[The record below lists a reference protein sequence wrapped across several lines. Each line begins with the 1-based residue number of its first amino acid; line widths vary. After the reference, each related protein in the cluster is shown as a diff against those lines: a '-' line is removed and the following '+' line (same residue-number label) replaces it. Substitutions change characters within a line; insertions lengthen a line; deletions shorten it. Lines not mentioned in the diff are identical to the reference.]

1 MAVQITSDNF
11 EQYFSEYFENYFL
24 NTYSEH
30 SSALENDEGEARGA
44 DVIVDQAGMDATLAL
59 PGVRYDKPVVVGGQ
73 VNNEAKAEAYVQ
85 IPWAVLIQA
94 LNILQGDAE
103 VIMLDWNGDGT
114 EEHPGLKTQ
123 VNAAIVGAERVTASL
138 SGSTLTVV
146 DRNGTPYSV
155 NTAAASEA
163 AAAEWTNTYK
173 PDIVAKTSAAQA
185 ATTGAERVNAQ
196 LDGMTVTITNRQGVS
211 KSTNIGFE
219 VYRTYSSVA
228 AMNADAANVPQ
239 GKFVIIATTDATDPD
254 NAKLYA
260 KNSQGGFT
268 FLSDLDQASSAAWA
282 DWLDNM
288 KPQIESAISTA
299 DSDHTRAGQDHQTA
313 TQDHTTAQSDHT
325 QATADHTQAGTDH
338 TTAVSDHNKAVADH
352 TTADA
357 DHTTAQSDHS
367 TASTD
372 HTRAVTDHN
381 TATQDHTTAGQ
392 DHTRA
397 ESDHTRA
404 EQDHTRAGQDH
415 QTAQSDHTTAT
426 SDHNNYTA
434 DRQTFQANEAQR
446 QQTFETNEATR
457 QQDFE
462 DAEADRMAAM
472 VITRCFVDFSTM
484 HLLFVQPEADTTQ
497 YKVRNGNLNI
507 TITYDE

>member
-73 VNNEAKAEAYVQ
+73 VNNKAKAEAYVQ

-123 VNAAIVGAERVTASL
+123 VNAAIVGAEKVTASL

-173 PDIVAKTSAAQA
+173 PDIIAKTSAAQA

-288 KPQIESAISTA
+288 KPQIESAITTA

-325 QATADHTQAGTDH
+325 KATADHTQAGTDH
-338 TTAVSDHNKAVADH
+338 TTAVSDHNKAV
-352 TTADA
+352 A

-415 QTAQSDHTTAT
+415 ATATSDHTTAT

-457 QQDFE
+457 QQTFE
-462 DAEADRMAAM
+462 DAESERMATM
-472 VITRCFVDFSTM
+472 TLTRPFVDPATM
-484 HLLFVQPEADTTQ
+484 CLMFVQPQQDKTKYQ
-497 YKVRNGNLNI
+497 VLQGCLNI
-507 TITYDE
+507 TIQYEQQ

>member
-44 DVIVDQAGMDATLAL
+44 DVIVDQAEMDATLAL
-59 PGVRYDKPVVVGGQ
+59 PGVKYDKPVVVGGQ
-73 VNNEAKAEAYVQ
+73 VNNKAKAEAYVQ

-94 LNILQGDAE
+94 LNILQSDAE

-173 PDIVAKTSAAQA
+173 PDIIAKTSAAQT

-282 DWLDNM
+282 DWLENM

-313 TQDHTTAQSDHT
+313 TQDHTTAQSDH
-325 QATADHTQAGTDH
+325 Q
-338 TTAVSDHNKAVADH
+338 
-352 TTADA
+352 
-357 DHTTAQSDHS
+357 
-367 TASTD
+367 
-372 HTRAVTDHN
+372 
-381 TATQDHTTAGQ
+381 TATQ
-392 DHTRA
+392 
-397 ESDHTRA
+397 
-404 EQDHTRAGQDH
+404 
-415 QTAQSDHTTAT
+415 DHTTAT

-446 QQTFETNEATR
+446 QQTFETNEAQR
-457 QQDFE
+457 QQTFE
-462 DAEADRMAAM
+462 GDETQRQQTFNTSEQNRQNTFETNEAQRQQTFADAESERMATMTLTHA
-472 VITRCFVDFSTM
+472 FVDPATM
-484 HLLFVQPEADTTQ
+484 CLMFVQPQQDKTKYQ
-497 YKVRNGNLNI
+497 VLQGCLNI
-507 TITYDE
+507 TIQYKQQ

>member
-73 VNNEAKAEAYVQ
+73 VNNKAKAEAYVQ

-94 LNILQGDAE
+94 LNILQSDAE

-173 PDIVAKTSAAQA
+173 PDIIAKTSAAQT

-288 KPQIESAISTA
+288 KPQIESATTYANQQGDYAKAQGTNANSIWETVKTWFNGTLGNNGFKNTAETWLTTTQTTWNNWFSDTLATGVRKIWNTWFAKTQNDYAAAEGTENGSTA
-299 DSDHTRAGQDHQTA
+299 GDGSRWGAYK
-313 TQDHTTAQSDHT
+313 
-325 QATADHTQAGTDH
+325 QAEDNRNQA
-338 TTAVSDHNKAVADH
+338 
-352 TTADA
+352 
-357 DHTTAQSDHS
+357 
-367 TASTD
+367 
-372 HTRAVTDHN
+372 
-381 TATQDHTTAGQ
+381 
-392 DHTRA
+392 
-397 ESDHTRA
+397 
-404 EQDHTRAGQDH
+404 
-415 QTAQSDHTTAT
+415 
-426 SDHNNYTA
+426 YI
-434 DRQTFQANEAQR
+434 
-446 QQTFETNEATR
+446 
-457 QQDFE
+457 
-462 DAEADRMAAM
+462 DAEDERMATM
-472 VITRCFVDFSTM
+472 TLTHPFVDPATM
-484 HLLFVQPEADTTQ
+484 CLMFVQPQQDKTKYQ
-497 YKVRNGNLNI
+497 VLQGCLNI
-507 TITYDE
+507 TIQYKQQ

>member
-73 VNNEAKAEAYVQ
+73 VNNKAKAEAYVQ

-173 PDIVAKTSAAQA
+173 PDIIAKTSAAQA

-313 TQDHTTAQSDHT
+313 TQDHSTAQSDHT
-325 QATADHTQAGTDH
+325 
-338 TTAVSDHNKAVADH
+338 
-352 TTADA
+352 
-357 DHTTAQSDHS
+357 
-367 TASTD
+367 
-372 HTRAVTDHN
+372 
-381 TATQDHTTAGQ
+381 TATQ
-392 DHTRA
+392 
-397 ESDHTRA
+397 
-404 EQDHTRAGQDH
+404 
-415 QTAQSDHTTAT
+415 DHTTAT

-434 DRQTFQANEAQR
+434 DRQTFQANESQR

-457 QQDFE
+457 QQTFEGDETQRQQTFNTSEQNRQNTFETNEEQRQQDFE
-462 DAEADRMAAM
+462 DAESERMANM
-472 VITRCFVDFSTM
+472 MLTHCFVDFATM
-484 HLLFVQPEADTTQ
+484 SLMFVQPSIDTTE

-507 TITYDE
+507 TFQYKD

>member
-59 PGVRYDKPVVVGGQ
+59 PGVKYDKPVVVGGQ
-73 VNNEAKAEAYVQ
+73 VNNKAKAEAYVQ

-94 LNILQGDAE
+94 LNILQSDAE

-173 PDIVAKTSAAQA
+173 PDIVAKTSAAQT
-185 ATTGAERVNAQ
+185 ATAGAERVNAQ

-288 KPQIESAISTA
+288 KPQIESAITTA

-313 TQDHTTAQSDHT
+313 TQDHSTAQSDHT
-325 QATADHTQAGTDH
+325 
-338 TTAVSDHNKAVADH
+338 K
-352 TTADA
+352 
-357 DHTTAQSDHS
+357 
-367 TASTD
+367 
-372 HTRAVTDHN
+372 
-381 TATQDHTTAGQ
+381 ATQ
-392 DHTRA
+392 
-397 ESDHTRA
+397 
-404 EQDHTRAGQDH
+404 
-415 QTAQSDHTTAT
+415 DHTTAT

-457 QQDFE
+457 QQTFEGDETQRQQTFNSSEQNRQNTFEANEEQRQQTFE
-462 DAEADRMAAM
+462 DAESERMANM
-472 VITRCFVDFSTM
+472 MLTHCFVDFATM
-484 HLLFVQPEADTTQ
+484 SLMFVQPSIDTTE

-507 TITYDE
+507 TFQYKD